1 MKPVSSS
8 SSESSM
14 EASRKTA
21 PKYELLDKKKPPE
34 PLTSST
40 DSSIEVPNKRSDTK
54 YELLDKKRRKSKKT
68 EKPTTI
74 VIEKDIVKKDTKAA
88 KREAL
93 TKKGSTLLKKADGEE
108 EEKHVEARLE
118 VEKVPGSGGE
128 EDEINIGM
136 EVVVDPDG
144 PNPMTTY
151 VEAQVAE
158 DVMA

>member
-1 MKPVSSS
+1 
-8 SSESSM
+8 M
-14 EASRKTA
+14 EAPERSA
-21 PKYELLDKKKPPE
+21 AKYELLDKKKPLE

-118 VEKVPGSGGE
+118 VSLVSSLEKVLIPISL
-128 EDEINIGM
+128 
-136 EVVVDPDG
+136 PRWRRC
-144 PNPMTTY
+144 P
-151 VEAQVAE
+151 AQVE
-158 DVMA
+158 RRTRSTLGWRSSSTHMAPTP